1 MPAAERAQKH
11 LIEVARPIAEV
22 PVTNPREDLSALIQR
37 IGSGIEQRVLVF
49 DNGSLVGIVSPADVA
64 RLLTVRQTLG
74 GGPRRS

>member
-1 MPAAERAQKH
+1 
-11 LIEVARPIAEV
+11 
-22 PVTNPREDLSALIQR
+22 LIQR